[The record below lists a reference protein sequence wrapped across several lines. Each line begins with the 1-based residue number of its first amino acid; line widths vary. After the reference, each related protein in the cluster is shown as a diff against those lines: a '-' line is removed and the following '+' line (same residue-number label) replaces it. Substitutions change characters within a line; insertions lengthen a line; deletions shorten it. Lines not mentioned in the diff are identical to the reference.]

1 MKELKTQ
8 STITNTRNESYTNT
22 VKINIIERCI
32 QNPVKHLRE
41 RFVKIA
47 YYCQNASS
55 QMFNRVLNK
64 PLLSFEFQK
73 QPSRGFLRKCV
84 LKKCSKFTG
93 EHPYRSAI
101 SIKLQSNFI
110 EITLWHWCSPVNLLH
125 IFRTHFLKST
135 FGQLLLEFK

>member
-8 STITNTRNESYTNT
+8 PTIANTRNESYTNS
-22 VKINIIERCI
+22 VRINIIERCI
-32 QNPVKHLRE
+32 QNPAKHLTE

-55 QMFNRVLNK
+55 QMFYRVLNK
-64 PLLSFEFQK
+64 PLLSFEFQN

-93 EHPYRSAI
+93 EHSCRSAI
-101 SIKLQSNFI
+101 STKLQSNFI
-110 EITLWHWCSPVNLLH
+110 EITMALVLSCKFATYFQNTFSEEHLWATASGV
-125 IFRTHFLKST
+125 
-135 FGQLLLEFK
+135 

>member
-32 QNPVKHLRE
+32 QSPVKHLRE
-41 RFVKIA
+41 RFMKIA

-73 QPSRGFLRKCV
+73 QPSKGFLRKCV
-84 LKKCSKFTG
+84 LKKCSKCTG
-93 EHPYRSAI
+93 EHPNCKAI
-101 SIKLQSNFI
+101 L
-110 EITLWHWCSPVNLLH
+110 
-125 IFRTHFLKST
+125 LKSH
-135 FGQLLLEFK
+135 FGIGALL